1 MNSCDTGK
9 YLDAQYA
16 GTKSVL
22 AEAGF
27 EK

>member
-1 MNSCDTGK
+1 MNRRNTGK